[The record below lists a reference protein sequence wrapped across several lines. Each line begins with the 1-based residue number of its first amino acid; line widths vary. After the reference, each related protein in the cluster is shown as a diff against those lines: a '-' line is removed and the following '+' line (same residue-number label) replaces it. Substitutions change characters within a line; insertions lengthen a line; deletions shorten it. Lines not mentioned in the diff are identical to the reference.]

1 MPGTTRTKKGPTPRR
16 SSVPAAPVVDF
27 EDDGPVRISTNAE
40 MVETRVPLFYI
51 DDVEYTMLDPVPAR
65 LSMAFLHDLRVT
77 HFEIALARLVDRVI
91 GDEAVEALSKC
102 KEMTPEDLQ
111 KIIGR
116 VQAHALRTTKDLQ
129 GK

>member
-16 SSVPAAPVVDF
+16 PSVPAAPVVDF
-27 EDDGPVRISTNAE
+27 EDDGPVRIATSTE
-40 MVETRVPLFYI
+40 TIETRVPLFYI

-65 LSMAFLHDLRVT
+65 LSMAFLHDLKMT
-77 HFEIALARLVDRVI
+77 YFEVALARLVDRVM

-102 KEMTPEDLQ
+102 KEMTSEDLE

-116 VQAHALRTTKDLQ
+116 VQAHALKPTKVLR